1 MSSMPPNMPPN
12 TPPGGGQPPYDPQT
26 QWRSYREQQ
35 KAAWRAQRDQW
46 RAQRHAWKANYVGMY
61 GPRVPSMVGPIILV
75 CIGVIALLVISGH
88 LDAGTFWMWYGHWWP
103 LLLIGAGLALLGEW
117 ALDMRRKTPVRRSG
131 GFIGILIFLAFLGA
145 IAAAHNHF
153 WGPFHGDFG
162 DGSFFSTF
170 GMPEHD
176 SDQPVDNRQIPANA
190 SIEIRVPRGDV
201 SITASDQPNLEVHAQ
216 EVAYA
221 NSDSGAK
228 KIFDAEAAQV
238 TVNGS
243 AVLIQAQ
250 SNDRGRVNLSVS
262 VPKTAHVTV
271 NAGWDSVTASGL
283 DAGIDITA
291 RGDIHLSSITGPVVA
306 HFVRGEHDV
315 FAAQDVQGDMTL
327 EGDVNDITVSDIKG
341 GIAQNGDIPGDVSME
356 NVTGPVHL
364 RTSVTTVDAVQL
376 PGELILNDDD
386 LRVIGAKGQVHVT
399 THSKDVDL
407 SQIDGDSHVEDRDGN
422 IRIEL
427 TGTYSADAT
436 NSKGDVEITLPP
448 NASATVSGHTHN
460 GEVVTD
466 FGLTVSGDEDKTVT
480 GLIGSGTAHIVL
492 SADNGDL
499 HIKKGSAV
507 PPEEPTA
514 PSAPAPPNA
523 RHLKSPKTPPAQ
535 PVTQ

>member
-1 MSSMPPNMPPN
+1 
-12 TPPGGGQPPYDPQT
+12 
-26 QWRSYREQQ
+26 
-35 KAAWRAQRDQW
+35 
-46 RAQRHAWKANYVGMY
+46 
-61 GPRVPSMVGPIILV
+61 
-75 CIGVIALLVISGH
+75 
-88 LDAGTFWMWYGHWWP
+88 
-103 LLLIGAGLALLGEW
+103 
-117 ALDMRRKTPVRRSG
+117 
-131 GFIGILIFLAFLGA
+131 
-145 IAAAHNHF
+145 
-153 WGPFHGDFG
+153 
-162 DGSFFSTF
+162 
-170 GMPEHD
+170 
-176 SDQPVDNRQIPANA
+176 
-190 SIEIRVPRGDV
+190 
-201 SITASDQPNLEVHAQ
+201 
-216 EVAYA
+216 
-221 NSDSGAK
+221 
-228 KIFDAEAAQV
+228 
-238 TVNGS
+238 
-243 AVLIQAQ
+243 
-250 SNDRGRVNLSVS
+250 
-262 VPKTAHVTV
+262 
-271 NAGWDSVTASGL
+271 
-283 DAGIDITA
+283 
-291 RGDIHLSSITGPVVA
+291 
-306 HFVRGEHDV
+306 
-315 FAAQDVQGDMTL
+315 MTL

-480 GLIGSGTAHIVL
+480 GRIGSGTAHIVL